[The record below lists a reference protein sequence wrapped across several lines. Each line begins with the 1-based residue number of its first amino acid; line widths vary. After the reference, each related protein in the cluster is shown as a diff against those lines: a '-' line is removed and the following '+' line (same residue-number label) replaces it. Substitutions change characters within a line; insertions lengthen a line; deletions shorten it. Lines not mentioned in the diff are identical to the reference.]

1 MKSSTMRRVAPPALA
16 VVAALIFAVPA
27 SAGLR
32 PDDRPGL
39 HGTGAALGST
49 HVRPDDR
56 PGVRVGLLHDSR
68 LPLAELT
75 SSAARSDV
83 RAGVNGVGI
92 AAAPRR
98 PDDRAGFRGI
108 DPPAVAP
115 TIAHPHP
122 GASPR
127 PDDRAGP
134 LREPSVVASSA
145 QPSLL
150 GTDTGFD
157 WVAAGAGAGSA
168 TGLILLLTAAALTLR
183 RNHRRA
189 TTPA

>member
-1 MKSSTMRRVAPPALA
+1 MKVLILGQDPYPTPGVAH
-16 VVAALIFAVPA
+16 
-27 SAGLR
+27 GLCF
-32 PDDRPGL
+32 
-39 HGTGAALGST
+39 S
-49 HVRPDDR
+49 VR
-56 PGVRVGLLHDSR
+56 PGVKAPASLRNIYR
-68 LPLAELT
+68 ELQ
-75 SSAARSDV
+75 DDL
-83 RAGVNGVGI
+83 GI
-92 AAAPRR
+92 APAPRR

-115 TIAHPHP
+115 TIADPHP

-134 LREPSVVASSA
+134 RREPSVVASSA
-145 QPSLL
+145 QPSLF